1 MKLIKYK
8 LPFIIALIVA
18 FASCSKDWLETQP
31 TDQVSNV
38 TAFSSVANAQ
48 LALNGTYRLLYEQ
61 IDNQSQDGHGAMMIN
76 MDAMGEDFV
85 WSGNTYSYFKP
96 AYRWNQ
102 HNVETG
108 ALALFPYQFYFR
120 IIANTNGIINNIDAL
135 PGAEESK
142 NAIKG
147 EALALR
153 AWSYYYL
160 VQLYGK
166 RYDAQQLPN
175 SQPAVPLSL
184 VSATMETSTVGIPRA
199 TVEEVYAQINEDLDE
214 AVKLLGSATARTVKT
229 HINLQVAQGFKA
241 RVALTMQHWDEA
253 ASFARLAQ
261 SGGTLMSNT
270 DYLAGFTSIGN
281 VEWMWGANQL
291 SSQVPT
297 YGSFY
302 AYMSTNFNSSWNRL
316 EPKLINSLLYDKIA
330 ATDIRKKLWWDGTTA
345 EKANFT
351 GAIDAAT
358 GKTASASKIL
368 KYMHRKFVVAD
379 YSNKAGDIPYMRLA
393 EMYLIEA
400 EALARAG
407 KDQDAANVLY
417 TLAVKRNPSYV
428 KSTKTGTD
436 LIEEIMVQR
445 RIELWGEGFRFL
457 DLKRTNT
464 PLNRNGANHLV
475 DPTSSMMSQ
484 SAPSGNNNWQYKIP
498 LSEINANPAIGPA
511 NQNP

>member
-8 LPFIIALIVA
+8 LLVLVAVVVA
-18 FASCSKDWLETQP
+18 FTSCKKNWLETQP
-31 TDQVSNV
+31 TDQVSDV
-38 TAFSSVANAQ
+38 TAFSSVANAR
-48 LALNGTYRLLYEQ
+48 LALNGAYRLLYEQ

-76 MDAMGEDFV
+76 MDAMGEDLV

-108 ALALFPYQFYFR
+108 ALALFPYQFYYR
-120 IIANTNGIINNIDAL
+120 IIANANGIITNIDAL
-135 PGAEESK
+135 PGAAEEK

-153 AWSYYYL
+153 AWSYHYL

-166 RYDAQQLPN
+166 RYDATQVPN
-175 SQPAVPLSL
+175 AQPGVPLSL
-184 VSATMETSTVGIPRA
+184 ESATMETATVGIPRA
-199 TVEEVYAQINEDLDE
+199 TVEEVYTQINADLDD
-214 AVKLLGSATARTVKT
+214 AIRLLGNANVNTVKT
-229 HINLQVAQGFKA
+229 HISLQVAQGFKA
-241 RVALTMQHWDEA
+241 RVALAMQHWDEA
-253 ASFARLAQ
+253 ASFAQLAQ
-261 SGGTLMSNT
+261 TGGTLMSNT

-291 SSQVPT
+291 SNQVPT
-297 YGSFY
+297 YGSYY

-345 EKANFT
+345 DKTNFT

-358 GKTASASKIL
+358 GKTASTSKIL
-368 KYMHRKFVVAD
+368 KYMHRKYVVPD
-379 YSNKAGDIPYMRLA
+379 YANKAGDIPFMRLA
-393 EMYLIEA
+393 EMYLIQA

-407 KDQDAANVLY
+407 KNQDAANALY
-417 TLAVKRNPSYV
+417 TLAVKRNTSYV
-428 KSTKTGTD
+428 KSTKTGAD
-436 LIEEIMVQR
+436 LIEEIMIQR

-464 PLNRNGANHLV
+464 AMDRSGANHLV
-475 DPTSSMMSQ
+475 DPTSGMMKQ

>member
-1 MKLIKYK
+1 MKHIIYTFS
-8 LPFIIALIVA
+8 FIAAIAA
-18 FASCSKDWLETQP
+18 FPSCKKDWLETKP
-31 TDQVSNV
+31 TDQVSDV
-38 TAFSSVANAQ
+38 VAFTSVANAK
-48 LALNGTYRLLYEQ
+48 LALNGTYRLLYNQ

-76 MDAMGEDFV
+76 MDAMGEDLV
-85 WSGNTYSYFKP
+85 WSANTYSYFKP

-108 ALALFPYQFYFR
+108 ALALFPYQFYYM
-120 IIANTNGIINNIDAL
+120 IIANANGIITNIDAL
-135 PGAEESK
+135 PGAAEEK

-166 RYDAQQLPN
+166 RYNAQAVPN
-175 SQPAVPLSL
+175 TQAGVPLSL
-184 VSATMETSTVGIPRA
+184 ESATMETATAGIPRA
-199 TVEEVYAQINEDLDE
+199 SVEEVYEQMNTDLDE
-214 AVKLLGSATARTVKT
+214 AIKLLSDATVRTVKT

-241 RVALTMQHWDEA
+241 RVALTMQNYTDA
-253 ASFARLAQ
+253 ATYARLAQ
-261 SGGTLMSNT
+261 SGGTLMTNA

-281 VEWMWGANQL
+281 NEWMWGANQL
-291 SSQVPT
+291 STQVPT

-316 EPKLINSLLYDKIA
+316 EPKLINSLLYAKIA
-330 ATDIRKKLWWDGTTA
+330 TTDIRKKLWWDGTTA
-345 EKANFT
+345 EKTNFT

-358 GKTASASKIL
+358 GKTASTSKIL
-368 KYMHRKFVVAD
+368 KYMHRKFVVPD
-379 YSNKAGDIPYMRLA
+379 YSNKAGDIPYMRVA

-407 KDQDAANVLY
+407 KDGEAADVLY
-417 TLAVKRNPSYV
+417 KLAVNRNPSYV
-428 KSTKTGTD
+428 KSTNTGTA
-436 LIEEIMVQR
+436 LIDEIMIQR
-445 RIELWGEGFRFL
+445 RLELWGEGFRFL

-464 PLNRNGANHLV
+464 ALDRTGANHLV
-475 DPTSSMMSQ
+475 DPTAGTFTQ
-484 SAPSGNNNWQYKIP
+484 AAPSTGNTSWEYKIP
-498 LSEINANPAIGPA
+498 ISEINANPAIGAA